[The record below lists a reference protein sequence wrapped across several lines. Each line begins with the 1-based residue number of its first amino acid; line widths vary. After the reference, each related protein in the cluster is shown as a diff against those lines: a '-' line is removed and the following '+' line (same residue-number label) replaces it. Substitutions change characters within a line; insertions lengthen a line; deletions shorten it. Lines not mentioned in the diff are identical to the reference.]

1 MTEIETKF
9 EDEKKKVVKYL
20 KEKQDALDSLR
31 NARQQVESEIFN
43 KNRFK
48 EDLEKLL
55 AEKKGQGGG
64 LSYSQM
70 TDKIKGL
77 ENDIYILEAQK
88 KTVIAVNPQT
98 GAFEYIGDPVDLA
111 RTGEVKTVEE
121 AVEATKEW
129 LARPTN
135 DRLSILQ
142 IFEGLDPKN

>member
-1 MTEIETKF
+1 
-9 EDEKKKVVKYL
+9 
-20 KEKQDALDSLR
+20 
-31 NARQQVESEIFN
+31 
-43 KNRFK
+43 
-48 EDLEKLL
+48 
-55 AEKKGQGGG
+55 
-64 LSYSQM
+64 M